1 MGDLEEK
8 KIRKLESEL
17 HTKNL
22 RVKRLE
28 YDLESLKSEK
38 NRLVNF
44 INESKKPPA
53 YACIVVDARKKDV
66 LVYSQHGLQT
76 VSYGDVKKEDVKQ
89 GKYALI
95 GNMQTGTPPLYSYS
109 TKYQPSNV
117 LAIVEVL
124 DKFAP
129 LLRAKIL
136 SMDYGEE
143 NDIVVIS
150 TDPYYTRSLRID
162 KQRTIELG
170 LKPNITVDC
179 LPETLDII
187 NVGTVEDVAKYE
199 VIERPTTS
207 LDDIGGLK
215 EAKSELITSLI
226 APIVNP
232 KDYATYGKTS
242 TKILLFGP
250 PGCGKTMLAK
260 ALSHTLENCGFYRVN
275 AAEIHEMWVG
285 KSEENLRNIFKTAIK
300 QLEEKKFDYMT
311 LFFDEFD
318 ALAPHRGIHPGSSGV
333 EEKVVGELLTWLE
346 GFNPLPPNLI
356 IIAATNMPDLVD
368 SAVRQ
373 RFDKLIEITKP
384 NDKAS
389 VGEIVSKYIV
399 KSKVPIDRKLLDV
412 YGSKAWEVLSDEFTG
427 FLFESER
434 IITGTSQIDR
444 KEIIT
449 GRLISQTVE
458 NAKELALYDRTIIK
472 KNIPHRFKKLFE
484 SVDSPERI
492 TELKREYETVRDIGI
507 NMRYLKDAF
516 NMNKYERAEEI
527 ISSQMM
533 YSVQK
538 KPDPRWVGVSYHM

>member
-1 MGDLEEK
+1 
-8 KIRKLESEL
+8 
-17 HTKNL
+17 
-22 RVKRLE
+22 
-28 YDLESLKSEK
+28 
-38 NRLVNF
+38 
-44 INESKKPPA
+44 
-53 YACIVVDARKKDV
+53 
-66 LVYSQHGLQT
+66 LQT
-76 VSYGDVKKEDVKQ
+76 VSYGDVKKEDVKP

-95 GNMQTGTPPLYSYS
+95 GNMLTGTPPLLSYS
-109 TKYQPSNV
+109 TRQQASV

-124 DKFAP
+124 DKCAP
-129 LLRAKIL
+129 LLRARIV
-136 SMDYGEE
+136 SIDHGDE
-143 NDIVVIS
+143 NDLVVLS
-150 TDPYYTRSLRID
+150 TDPYYTRSLRLD
-162 KQRTIELG
+162 KQKTIELG
-170 LKPNITVDC
+170 LKPNISVDC

-207 LDDIGGLK
+207 LDDVGGLK

-232 KDYATYGKTS
+232 KDYDMYGKTS

-260 ALSHTLENCGFYRVN
+260 ALSHTLDNCGFYRIN

-318 ALAPHRGIHPGSSGV
+318 ALAPHRGVHPGSSGV

-346 GFNPLPPNLI
+346 GFKPLPPNLI

-389 VGEIVSKYIV
+389 VREIVTKYIV
-399 KSKVPIDRKLLDV
+399 KSKVPIDRKLLDAH
-412 YGSKAWEVLSDEFTG
+412 GSKAWEVLSDEFTG

-472 KNIPHRFKKLFE
+472 KNMPPKFKKLFE
-484 SVDSPERI
+484 SVDSLDRI
-492 TELKREYETVRDIGI
+492 SELKKEYKTVKDIGI
-507 NMRYLKDAF
+507 NMRYLKNAF

-527 ISSQMM
+527 VSSQMM

-538 KPDPRWVGVSYHM
+538 KPDLPWMGVSYHM

>member
-1 MGDLEEK
+1 
-8 KIRKLESEL
+8 
-17 HTKNL
+17 
-22 RVKRLE
+22 
-28 YDLESLKSEK
+28 
-38 NRLVNF
+38 
-44 INESKKPPA
+44 
-53 YACIVVDARKKDV
+53 
-66 LVYSQHGLQT
+66 
-76 VSYGDVKKEDVKQ
+76 
-89 GKYALI
+89 
-95 GNMQTGTPPLYSYS
+95 
-109 TKYQPSNV
+109 
-117 LAIVEVL
+117 
-124 DKFAP
+124 
-129 LLRAKIL
+129 
-136 SMDYGEE
+136 
-143 NDIVVIS
+143 
-150 TDPYYTRSLRID
+150 
-162 KQRTIELG
+162 
-170 LKPNITVDC
+170 
-179 LPETLDII
+179 
-187 NVGTVEDVAKYE
+187 
-199 VIERPTTS
+199 
-207 LDDIGGLK
+207 
-215 EAKSELITSLI
+215 
-226 APIVNP
+226 
-232 KDYATYGKTS
+232 
-242 TKILLFGP
+242 
-250 PGCGKTMLAK
+250 
-260 ALSHTLENCGFYRVN
+260 
-275 AAEIHEMWVG
+275 
-285 KSEENLRNIFKTAIK
+285 
-300 QLEEKKFDYMT
+300 MT